1 MIIPFKTF
9 FSNIKYAKK
18 VLLILLPILFAL
30 LSKTAFG
37 EPSSYVIRNF
47 IRTST
52 RDFNPIIIYWINNY
66 DLETATVILKILY
79 KRRDYFIGD
88 IISDLVFNRTNKNK
102 STKEYILRIL
112 LDIFFN
118 SDDKL
123 SRIKENSSY
132 LVIIIDQLQNFNGSF
147 VKADLLKLLPL
158 LKHRREKSIL
168 MLESRYIIN
177 SG

>member
-1 MIIPFKTF
+1 M
-9 FSNIKYAKK
+9 
-18 VLLILLPILFAL
+18 LLILLPILFEL

-37 EPSSYVIRNF
+37 ESSSYVIRNF

-66 DLETATVILKILY
+66 DLEKVTIIVKTLSKCQ
-79 KRRDYFIGD
+79 DYFIGD

-112 LDIFFN
+112 IDTFFN

-168 MLESRYIIN
+168 MLESRYTL
-177 SG
+177 S